1 MLMPNLLPEDFI
13 NGHGNFYQDDTNA
26 IFTTSGLVPR
36 RAFETVDVVD
46 YAYSIDYYLKKNN
59 KQNIYLSDM
68 WESFEP
74 RFMNFKS
81 SVTSQLLNN
90 YQIPLENIFYM
101 SGGLPI
107 SQNFHLYN
115 VHCKNHRWVQ
125 ANLILTNSFEM
136 RMKKYLDYSFKSNH
150 FSIDTP
156 KEYSRP
162 KIFTFLN
169 GGARIHRLYLF
180 MYLVCE
186 KLLDKAHFSMHTP
199 QSIIGYVR
207 YNMQFE
213 TMRLPTIKKLLDAY
227 DDSGVTLPIKCTIE
241 PDDFAAQ
248 HELTDADLNLFQTS
262 YFSVIGET
270 SYFKKMLMSEEN
282 LYNPHLDSSFCT
294 EKTYRAIACKHPFIL
309 VSRPHLLKHLRSFGY
324 KTFSPYIDESYDDI
338 EDDHERLL
346 KIASIIKE
354 LCNKN
359 LSFWKDFV
367 EGTKDIVLHNY
378 NTLLNAKPILYTKED
393 FSNVSNSNSGI

>member
-1 MLMPNLLPEDFI
+1 MPNLLPEDFI
-13 NGHGNFYQDDTNA
+13 TGQGSFFQDETNA
-26 IFTTSGLVPR
+26 IFTRPGLVPR
-36 RAFETVDVVD
+36 RALETVDVVD
-46 YAYSIDYYLKKNN
+46 YAYSLNYYLKKNN
-59 KQNIYLSDM
+59 KENIYLSDM

-81 SVTSQLLNN
+81 SVASQLLNN
-90 YQIPLENIFYM
+90 YNIPLENLFYT

-107 SQNFHLYN
+107 PENFHLYS
-115 VHCKNHRWVQ
+115 VHCKNNRWVRI
-125 ANLILTNSFEM
+125 NLTLTNSFEM
-136 RMKKYLDYSFKSNH
+136 RMKKYLDHSFLNKKFIIN
-150 FSIDTP
+150 TP
-156 KEYSRP
+156 QTYIRP

-169 GGARIHRLYLF
+169 GGARVHRLYLF
-180 MYLVCE
+180 LYLVSE

-199 QSIIGYVR
+199 NSIVRYVK

-213 TMRLPTIKKLLDAY
+213 KERLPSIKNLFDAY
-227 DDSGVTLPIKCTIE
+227 DDSGISLPIKCTIE
-241 PDDFAAQ
+241 PNDFLAQ

-309 VSRPHLLKHLRSFGY
+309 VSRPHLLKHLRRFGY
-324 KTFSPYIDESYDDI
+324 RTFAPYIDESYDDI
-338 EDDHERLL
+338 EDDHERML
-346 KIASIIKE
+346 KIASIIKD

-359 LSFWKDFV
+359 ASFWKDFV

-378 NTLLNAKPILYTKED
+378 YRLLKAKPILYTKNE
-393 FSNVSNSNSGI
+393 FSAVKVIDTGI